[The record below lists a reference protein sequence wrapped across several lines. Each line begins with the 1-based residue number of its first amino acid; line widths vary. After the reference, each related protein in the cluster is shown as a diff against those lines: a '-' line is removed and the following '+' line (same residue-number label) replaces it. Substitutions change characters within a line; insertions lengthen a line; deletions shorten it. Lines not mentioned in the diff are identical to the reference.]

1 MSFPPPI
8 ESLTLLVTTG
18 VSPNVQTFEQPI
30 LSADT
35 ESNSVQI
42 TNNNG
47 LLTAFN
53 TQPPGTIFNASILTT
68 YNEGT
73 FTTGDTI
80 STPSL
85 LNFVPN
91 PLVLSNFGPFIY
103 NYVSGGFGTF
113 TLLQP
118 SSNSNSPGAFTYSVV
133 GNTGIVSVSANVAT
147 MLSAGSTTIR
157 ATQAASGG
165 YTSAYVEAS
174 VTVNPIAPTFSNGG
188 VFTIPSKNFGDAPF
202 TPAYPTS
209 NSSGAFTYTSSVPSV
224 ATVNSSSGVVTIV
237 SIGSTTIRA
246 TQAAAGGYTS
256 AYVEASVTINPIAPT
271 FSNSGVFTIA
281 NRDFGD
287 APFTPTYLTSNSS
300 GAFTYTSSVPSVAS
314 VHPTTGLVTI
324 VSIGSTTITATQA
337 AAGNYTSAYVEAS
350 VTINPIAPTFSNGGV
365 FTIANRDVGDAPFT
379 PAYLTS
385 NSSGAFTYTS
395 STPSVASVH
404 PTTGLVTI
412 VSVGTTTITATQ
424 AAAGNYT
431 SAYFEDSFNV
441 MTWGQ
446 RGQDINGEAAGDY
459 SGWSVSLSSSG
470 NTVAVGAIYNDG
482 TGTNSGHTRVYDWD
496 TVATPNK
503 WTKRGSDING
513 EAAGDYSGISVSLS
527 SNGNI
532 VAIGAVYNDGAD
544 SNAGHVRVYYWDTV
558 ATPNKWTKRGSD
570 IDGESAGDF
579 SGVSVSLSSDGN
591 TVAIGGHYNDGTG
604 LDAGHARVYDWNSV
618 SWTKRGSDIDGEAAN
633 DQSGVSV
640 SISSDGN
647 TVAIGARYNDGAG
660 LDAGH
665 ARVYDWGTVSTP
677 NQWIQRGSDINGEAT
692 GDYSGVSVSLS
703 SDGNT
708 VAIGAINNDASGN
721 LLSNAGHARVYD
733 WDTVAWTQRGQD
745 IDGEAASD
753 NSGWSVSLSS
763 DGNRIAV
770 GAMYNDGTG
779 SDAGHVRVY
788 EWNTTS
794 WRQLGL
800 DIDGEAIGDNSGR
813 SVSLSSDGNILA
825 VGAVYNDGNG
835 TSSGHA
841 RVFKYE

>member
-1 MSFPPPI
+1 MSSFPPPI
-8 ESLTLLVTTG
+8 ESLTLRVTTS
-18 VSPNVQTFEQPI
+18 VYPNAQPFEQTI
-30 LSADT
+30 SSANMG
-35 ESNSVQI
+35 SNSI
-42 TNNNG
+42 PIHNTS
-47 LLTAFN
+47 LTSAFN
-53 TQPPGTIFNASILTT
+53 TQPPGTIFNASIVTT
-68 YNEGT
+68 YSE
-73 FTTGDTI
+73 FPSGDVLSI
-80 STPSL
+80 PSL
-85 LNFVPN
+85 LIFVPN
-91 PLVLSNFGPFIY
+91 PLVLSNFGPFSY
-103 NYVSGGFGTF
+103 NYVSGGVGTF
-113 TLLQP
+113 TLPQP

-133 GNTGIVSVSANVAT
+133 DTNGVVSVSTNVVT
-147 MLSAGSTTIR
+147 ILSAGTTTIR
-157 ATQAASGG
+157 ATQAAAGG
-165 YTSAYVEAS
+165 YASAYVDAS
-174 VTVNPIAPTFSNGG
+174 VTINPIAPTFSNGG
-188 VFTIPSKNFGDAPF
+188 VFTIPSKNL
-202 TPAYPTS
+202 
-209 NSSGAFTYTSSVPSV
+209 GA
-224 ATVNSSSGVVTIV
+224 
-237 SIGSTTIRA
+237 
-246 TQAAAGGYTS
+246 
-256 AYVEASVTINPIAPT
+256 
-271 FSNSGVFTIA
+271 
-281 NRDFGD
+281 

-300 GAFTYTSSVPSVAS
+300 GAFTYTS
-314 VHPTTGLVTI
+314 I
-324 VSIGSTTITATQA
+324 
-337 AAGNYTSAYVEAS
+337 
-350 VTINPIAPTFSNGGV
+350 
-365 FTIANRDVGDAPFT
+365 
-379 PAYLTS
+379 
-385 NSSGAFTYTS
+385 
-395 STPSVASVH
+395 TPSVASVH
-404 PTTGLVTI
+404 PTTGVVTI
-412 VSVGTTTITATQ
+412 VSGGTTTIRATQ
-424 AAAGNYT
+424 AAAGGYT

-532 VAIGAVYNDGAD
+532 VAIGAVYNDGAG

-665 ARVYDWGTVSTP
+665 ARVYDWDTLAWTK
-677 NQWIQRGSDINGEAT
+677 RGQDINGEAA
-692 GDYSGVSVSLS
+692 GDNSGWSVSLS

-733 WDTVAWTQRGQD
+733 WDTVSWTQRGQD

-779 SDAGHVRVY
+779 SDAGNVRVY

-800 DIDGEAIGDNSGR
+800 DIDGEATGDNSGR

-835 TSSGHA
+835 TSSGQA